1 MIPFWAGAQAPG
13 MPGGNAGFNAAVAKL
28 FGNIPVF
35 SAMVETALTN
45 KADKSRLALP
55 MRMLKR
61 EDRFRIEVDFGKM
74 KGTGVALQGLSAMQN
89 IGMARMTSL
98 VLPQDKGMIILF
110 PELKFQT
117 RVSLSEAD
125 LPTAG
130 FQLTKK
136 PLGKETIQGQPCVRN
151 LVTLTAADGT
161 KTEVTTWE
169 SQSLGGFPVRMLFR
183 QEDGTMLM
191 TFSEVSL
198 GAPAEELFKVPGDYR
213 AFSSMAGLMQE
224 AMTRAISGPAGR

>member
-13 MPGGNAGFNAAVAKL
+13 MPGGNAGFNAAVARL
-28 FGNIPVF
+28 FGDIPVF

-45 KADKSRLALP
+45 QTDKSRLTLP
-55 MRMLKR
+55 MQMMKR

-74 KGTGVALQGLSAMQN
+74 KGTGVALQGLSALQN
-89 IGMARMTSL
+89 IGMSRMASL
-98 VLPQDKGMIILF
+98 VLPQDKGMTILF

-125 LPTAG
+125 LPSAG
-130 FQLTKK
+130 FGLTKK

-151 LVTLTAADGT
+151 LVTLTASDGT

-169 SQSLGGFPVRMLFR
+169 SQPLGGFPVRMLFR
-183 QEDGTMLM
+183 QDDGSMMM
-191 TFSEVSL
+191 TFSAVSL
-198 GAPAEELFKVPGDYR
+198 GAPSEELFKVPGDYR
-213 AFSSMAGLMQE
+213 AFGSMAGLMQE
-224 AMTRAISGPAGR
+224 AMTRAVTGSSGR